1 MLKQL
6 LVGLVIAGV
15 IEGASI
21 EKAKMFNIH
30 GLKDEAKQELI
41 DVIYGTSGADAKA
54 DAYYYLG
61 NIALTERKVTVAIST
76 WNELVKKYPNSK
88 RVVEVQQQIEGLK
101 AGLDDT
107 LAVVLE
113 NVTANLYLRYAKYWL
128 IDYSPPPI
136 STFGL
141 SDEVQEEAGLK
152 WLDKI
157 IVEFPG
163 TAEAEQAYKHK
174 LSVLLKKAQNKAKPI
189 VSDIQSQERMRRW
202 EEAIRVLGKEKEKM
216 PSSHDAQMNNSVLE
230 AIRESDELQNVMS
243 KLIAL
248 FDEFEAAFPKS
259 TSLQRFRF
267 GIAQFYT
274 DTKDFEAANQWFNK
288 IIKKEGDGDS
298 FFKQLAQYRLKIR

>member
-61 NIALTERKVTVAIST
+61 NIALTERKVAVAIST

-136 STFGL
+136 TTFGL
-141 SDEVQEEAGLK
+141 SDEIQEEAGLK

-157 IVEFPG
+157 IAEFPG

-174 LSVLLKKAQNKAKPI
+174 LSVLLKKAQNKAKPF
-189 VSDIQSQERMRRW
+189 VSRW
-202 EEAIRVLGKEKEKM
+202 VAIRMLGKEQ
-216 PSSHDAQMNNSVLE
+216 DDQMNNSVLE
-230 AIRESDELQNVMS
+230 AIRASDELQNVMS

-274 DTKDFEAANQWFNK
+274 DTKDFEAADQWLNT
-288 IIKKEGDGDS
+288 IIKVAGVGDS
-298 FFKQLAQYRLKIR
+298 FYKQLAQYRLKIR

>member
-1 MLKQL
+1 MLKQVFAV
-6 LVGLVIAGV
+6 LVLAGMV
-15 IEGASI
+15 EGASI
-21 EKAKMFNIH
+21 EKAKMLNTH
-30 GLKDEAKQELI
+30 GLTDAAKQELI
-41 DVIYGTSGADAKA
+41 DVIYGASGAEAKA

-61 NIALTERKVTVAIST
+61 NIALTERKVTAAIST

-88 RVVEVQQQIEGLK
+88 RVVEVQQQIEGLQ

-136 STFGL
+136 TTFGL
-141 SDEVQEEAGLK
+141 SDEIREEAGLK

-174 LSVLLKKAQNKAKPI
+174 LFTLLEKAKDKRKDI
-189 VSDIQSQERMRRW
+189 VSDVLFQEKMSRLIPRTTQPKERQGRN
-202 EEAIRVLGKEKEKM
+202 ESVSEAI
-216 PSSHDAQMNNSVLE
+216 H
-230 AIRESDELQNVMS
+230 ESDELQNVMS

-248 FDEFEAAFPKS
+248 FNEFEAAFPKS

-267 GIAQFYT
+267 GIAHFYINA
-274 DTKDFEAANQWFNK
+274 KDFESADQWFNK
-288 IIKKEGDGDS
+288 IIEEEGGNDS
-298 FFKQLAQYRLKIR
+298 FYKQLAQYSLKFRSK